1 MVIGIAGLVRV
12 EAHAE
17 LARRCSLVKLRV
29 GTDFGYHSRVTGRCG
44 IRLNSC
50 GRADGAGGFHRV
62 YATEA
67 AGLNQ
72 ILANARHDGEYISR
86 VPPQAV
92 RS

>member
-1 MVIGIAGLVRV
+1 MLD
-12 EAHAE
+12 
-17 LARRCSLVKLRV
+17 SLCAASPKLRV
-29 GTDFGYHSRVTGRCG
+29 GTDFAYHSRVTGRSR

-67 AGLNQ
+67 AGLTY
-72 ILANARHDGEYISR
+72 IVEDARHDREYISR

-92 RS
+92 RSWPR